1 MSRAAQQ
8 KGLQELGIQGN
19 TGQECGHFPHLEAL
33 PSIWIIMHSRC
44 LISAASSQPLPPA
57 ASSHLGLSFLGGED
71 IPEQLQSPLEAA
83 PEGISG
89 SWLSAG
95 PHGAGVSSCLLLASN
110 AGRARMLKG
119 WWGCSPRAGQGGS
132 RGAGDTLD
140 KMG

>member
-1 MSRAAQQ
+1 M
-8 KGLQELGIQGN
+8 QGN

-44 LISAASSQPLPPA
+44 LISAASSQPLPSA